1 MSDSNDNHDGMDDL
15 HDARLRRALDHA
27 PDRDAMPAPHTR
39 EAILK
44 VAHNFAAASAPA
56 AQAGRATGAAPWWRR
71 LLGGD
76 GPRSRMP
83 WNAAFA
89 TVLVATFVTVLW
101 HREPVPDA
109 RLDGEAQV
117 TGAPASAPPMPVPAP
132 SAEAPAVEPAPIVSS
147 APSASSALPPAATA
161 DMASPTARRSEAAR
175 DAKESPKSR
184 EAAEAREASRR
195 REAPAAAASQK
206 AQRDEERMLERAA
219 PVPAPAP
226 TAPAI
231 AAAPAPA
238 APPMADV
245 GQSPMPYAAAPPA
258 PAVAPTPAPAAAPA
272 APMQRES
279 AESVASSA
287 AQGGAN
293 ANVAGMQRRAAPV
306 QAAPAAPVPAL
317 TAPQAAGKAA
327 LRAPA
332 TAGGF
337 VALDRWT
344 TLDITRAGTT
354 THQARGDTEGLAALV
369 NTVARAATV
378 SGGELAA
385 PIEARIEL
393 RRDGAL
399 LAVLEIA
406 GDQVR
411 WTPQPGGPAFVG
423 TPPAQALEALRTA
436 LSRTR

>member
-1 MSDSNDNHDGMDDL
+1 MSIGMDDDDL

-27 PDRDAMPAPHTR
+27 PDRDAVPAAHTR

-44 VAHNFAAASAPA
+44 MAHNLAAASAPA
-56 AQAGRATGAAPWWRR
+56 AGPAVQAAPWWRR
-71 LLGGD
+71 LFGG
-76 GPRSRMP
+76 GSPRSRMP

-117 TGAPASAPPMPVPAP
+117 AGAPAPASAPPAQ
-132 SAEAPAVEPAPIVSS
+132 SAEAPAVAAAPAP
-147 APSASSALPPAATA
+147 AAEPAATA
-161 DMASPTARRSEAAR
+161 DTAPPAAQRSEAAR
-175 DAKESPKSR
+175 DAKETLKQR
-184 EAAEAREASRR
+184 ETQETREASRR
-195 REAPAAAASQK
+195 REAPAAAASVQK
-206 AQRDEERMLERAA
+206 DEARAMEKAAPAA
-219 PVPAPAP
+219 PVVQAPAP
-226 TAPAI
+226 VTAPAAPAI
-231 AAAPAPA
+231 ASAPMPA

-258 PAVAPTPAPAAAPA
+258 PAVAPAAPA

-279 AESVASSA
+279 AETAPSLA
-287 AQGGAN
+287 AQGGAS

-306 QAAPAAPVPAL
+306 QAAPAPS
-317 TAPQAAGKAA
+317 AAAKAA
-327 LRAPA
+327 PRAA
-332 TAGGF
+332 TEAVVSGGF
-337 VALDRWT
+337 TALDRWT
-344 TLDITRAGTT
+344 ALDITRAGTT
-354 THQARGDTEGLAALV
+354 TRQARGDTEGLAALV

-378 SGGELAA
+378 SGGELGA
-385 PIEARIEL
+385 PVEARIEL

-411 WTPQPGGPAFVG
+411 WTPQPGGPASIG

-436 LSRTR
+436 LSRAR

>member
-1 MSDSNDNHDGMDDL
+1 MSTGMDDDDL

-27 PDRDAMPAPHTR
+27 PDRDAVPAAHTR

-44 VAHNFAAASAPA
+44 MAHNLAAASAPA
-56 AQAGRATGAAPWWRR
+56 AGPTVQAAPWWRR
-71 LLGGD
+71 LFGG
-76 GPRSRMP
+76 GSPRSRMP

-117 TGAPASAPPMPVPAP
+117 AGAPAPASAPPAQT
-132 SAEAPAVEPAPIVSS
+132 AEAPAVAAAPVPPAP
-147 APSASSALPPAATA
+147 AAEPAATA
-161 DMASPTARRSEAAR
+161 DMTPPAAQRSEAAR
-175 DAKESPKSR
+175 DAKETLKQR
-184 EAAEAREASRR
+184 ETQDTREASRR
-195 REAPAAAASQK
+195 REAPAAAASVQK
-206 AQRDEERMLERAA
+206 DEARTMEKAAPAAPVVQAPA
-219 PVPAPAP
+219 PVPAPA
-226 TAPAI
+226 APAI
-231 AAAPAPA
+231 ASAPMPA
-238 APPMADV
+238 APPMADA

-258 PAVAPTPAPAAAPA
+258 PAVAPAAPAAP

-279 AESVASSA
+279 AETAPSLA
-287 AQGGAN
+287 AQGGAS

-306 QAAPAAPVPAL
+306 QAAPAPS
-317 TAPQAAGKAA
+317 AAAKAA
-327 LRAPA
+327 PRAA
-332 TAGGF
+332 TEAVVSGGF
-337 VALDRWT
+337 TALDRWT
-344 TLDITRAGTT
+344 ALDITRAGTT

-378 SGGELAA
+378 SGGEWGA
-385 PIEARIEL
+385 PVEARIEL

-411 WTPQPGGPAFVG
+411 WTPQPGGPASIG

-436 LSRTR
+436 LSRAR

>member
-1 MSDSNDNHDGMDDL
+1 MSTGMDNDDL

-27 PDRDAMPAPHTR
+27 PDRDAVPAAHTR

-44 VAHNFAAASAPA
+44 MAHNLAAASAPA
-56 AQAGRATGAAPWWRR
+56 AGPAVQAAPWWRR
-71 LLGGD
+71 LFGG
-76 GPRSRMP
+76 GSPRSRMP

-117 TGAPASAPPMPVPAP
+117 AGAPAPASAPPAQ
-132 SAEAPAVEPAPIVSS
+132 SAEAPAVAAAPAP
-147 APSASSALPPAATA
+147 AAEPAATA
-161 DMASPTARRSEAAR
+161 DMTPPAAQRSEAAR
-175 DAKESPKSR
+175 DAKETLKQR
-184 EAAEAREASRR
+184 ETQETREASRR
-195 REAPAAAASQK
+195 REAPAAALVQK
-206 AQRDEERMLERAA
+206 DEARTMEKAA
-219 PVPAPAP
+219 PAAPEVQAPAPMPAPA
-226 TAPAI
+226 APAI
-231 AAAPAPA
+231 ASAPMPA

-258 PAVAPTPAPAAAPA
+258 PAVAPAAP

-279 AESVASSA
+279 AETAPSLA
-287 AQGGAN
+287 AQGGAS

-306 QAAPAAPVPAL
+306 QAAPAPS
-317 TAPQAAGKAA
+317 AAAKAA
-327 LRAPA
+327 PRAA
-332 TAGGF
+332 TEAVASGGF
-337 VALDRWT
+337 TALDRWT
-344 TLDITRAGTT
+344 ALDITRAGATT
-354 THQARGDTEGLAALV
+354 RQARGDTEGLAALV

-378 SGGELAA
+378 SGGELGA
-385 PIEARIEL
+385 PVEARIEL

-411 WTPQPGGPAFVG
+411 WTPQPGGPASIG
-423 TPPAQALEALRTA
+423 TPPAQALDALRTA
-436 LSRTR
+436 LSRAR

>member
-1 MSDSNDNHDGMDDL
+1 MDDDDL

-27 PDRDAMPAPHTR
+27 PDRDAVPAAHTR

-44 VAHNFAAASAPA
+44 MAHNLAAASAPA
-56 AQAGRATGAAPWWRR
+56 AGPAVQAAPWWRR
-71 LLGGD
+71 LFGG
-76 GPRSRMP
+76 GSPRSRMP

-117 TGAPASAPPMPVPAP
+117 AGAPAPASAPPAQ
-132 SAEAPAVEPAPIVSS
+132 SAEAPAVAAAPAP
-147 APSASSALPPAATA
+147 AAEPAATA
-161 DMASPTARRSEAAR
+161 DMTPPAAQRSEAAR
-175 DAKESPKSR
+175 DAKETLKQR
-184 EAAEAREASRR
+184 ETQETREASRR
-195 REAPAAAASQK
+195 REAPAAASVQK
-206 AQRDEERMLERAA
+206 DEARTMEKAAPAAPVVQAPA
-219 PVPAPAP
+219 PVPAPV
-226 TAPAI
+226 APAI
-231 AAAPAPA
+231 ASAPMPA

-258 PAVAPTPAPAAAPA
+258 PAVAPAAPA

-279 AESVASSA
+279 AETVPSLA
-287 AQGGAN
+287 AQGGAS

-306 QAAPAAPVPAL
+306 QAAPAPS
-317 TAPQAAGKAA
+317 AAAKAA
-327 LRAPA
+327 PRAA
-332 TAGGF
+332 TEAAVSGGF
-337 VALDRWT
+337 TALDRWT
-344 TLDITRAGTT
+344 ALDITRADATT
-354 THQARGDTEGLAALV
+354 RQARGDTEGLAALV

-378 SGGELAA
+378 SGGEWGA
-385 PIEARIEL
+385 PVEARIEL

-411 WTPQPGGPAFVG
+411 WTPQPGGPAFLG
-423 TPPAQALEALRTA
+423 TPPAQALDALRTA
-436 LSRTR
+436 LSRAR